1 MENYDKTNKQG
12 LAVDIDETLS
22 WTIGYWVEQ
31 MQNKFGNPE
40 NLSVKEMVEKYRYT
54 QNIPYWQTDEAL
66 DWMRN
71 SIHSNELQKELPL
84 IEEAD
89 IYLNKINEVIPIVA
103 YITVRPQSVLTG
115 TQDWLKKNGFPEAQI
130 ICKPIDIEHENGS
143 KWKAEIL
150 EKLYPNV
157 LGIIDDNIKL
167 LEFLNTNYSGIIFAY
182 DHASIDN
189 KNGINVIPCKNWPNV
204 YEEVKKY
211 FNK

>member
-1 MENYDKTNKQG
+1 MENSNKIDKQG

-54 QNIPYWQTDEAL
+54 QNIPYWQTDEAME
-66 DWMRN
+66 WMEN
-71 SIHSNELQKELPL
+71 NIHSNELQKELPL

-89 IYLNKINEVIPIVA
+89 VYLNKINEIIPIVA
-103 YITVRPQSVLTG
+103 YITVRPESVLSG
-115 TQDWLKKNGFPEAQI
+115 TKEWLKKYGFPTAPI
-130 ICKPIDIEHENGS
+130 ICKPMDIEHSNGS

-150 EKLYPNV
+150 ENLYPNV
-157 LGIIDDNIKL
+157 CGIIDDNIKL
-167 LEFLNTNYSGIIFAY
+167 LEFLSTTYPGIIFAY
-182 DHASIDN
+182 DHDSIDN
-189 KNGINVIPCKNWPNV
+189 KNGVNVIPCKSWTNA
-204 YEEVKKY
+204 YEEVRKH